1 MPVAPL
7 PSGNP
12 AADAARLLGHLGLA
26 ILMIALPL
34 FGVVSKGAIYILL
47 PVGAVLVFIAEVLDS
62 GEHGARQ
69 LRLAITSGSAVAAL
83 FLAFWAGLSLVWT
96 PFQAEAS
103 ERFLKA
109 LGTMGFIA
117 LVAAFLPERT
127 KPTNLYLLPVGL
139 ALTVLAVLVMTFYD
153 PQRIMT
159 ASEFNESLFER
170 SILTLIVLVWPALG
184 ALSLREHWVSAALL
198 ALAVAG
204 VTMLGRAQISLAA
217 MGAGAF
223 TFAVAMSAPVKT
235 ARFLVV
241 IFTPLILL
249 APAIP
254 LLFHS
259 AQELFGLHPEAA
271 SPMTIWADLVAR
283 DGLRLITGH
292 GLDMATGAVSQ
303 GYLPV
308 TTPKSLLFLIWYELG
323 AIGAI
328 ALAAFVMRAF
338 LGAGKAPA
346 SVAPALLAALTSVLT
361 IAIFGLATVQIWWV
375 SLLGCDILAFALL
388 VKGVYRT
395 KRPTSEEIEAIEEDP
410 SQA

>member
-1 MPVAPL
+1 
-7 PSGNP
+7 
-12 AADAARLLGHLGLA
+12 
-26 ILMIALPL
+26 
-34 FGVVSKGAIYILL
+34 
-47 PVGAVLVFIAEVLDS
+47 
-62 GEHGARQ
+62 
-69 LRLAITSGSAVAAL
+69 
-83 FLAFWAGLSLVWT
+83 
-96 PFQAEAS
+96 
-103 ERFLKA
+103 
-109 LGTMGFIA
+109 
-117 LVAAFLPERT
+117 
-127 KPTNLYLLPVGL
+127 
-139 ALTVLAVLVMTFYD
+139 
-153 PQRIMT
+153 
-159 ASEFNESLFER
+159 EFNESLFER